1 MAAMEDYRTA
11 AVVADSVPLGIS
23 HEFSVE
29 YGLGWV
35 FGGVGLFLGWVY
47 R

>member
-1 MAAMEDYRTA
+1 MAAMEDLTA
-11 AVVADSVPLGIS
+11 ADQVAAVATDWAANPIPLGIS

-35 FGGVGLFLGWVY
+35 F
-47 R
+47 